1 MINKEIKKIFGDLGN
16 LTKIDEH
23 CWADE
28 EGRLINLESTNFRD
42 RNFNWQAE
50 PGKYYINISIVY
62 PRKGKY
68 KFFLD
73 LIKQDEELAI
83 RPTFSKELND
93 PKWKYLTTDII
104 DIAGIGYNKN
114 DNHYILMEI
123 SEEQFE
129 KFRDQL
135 KNTGK
140 FEFKTEV

>member
-23 CWADE
+23 CWADK
-28 EGRLINLESTNFRD
+28 EGWLINLESTNFRN

-50 PGKYYINISIVY
+50 PGKYYINISIVCS
-62 PRKGKY
+62 REGKF
-68 KFFLD
+68 KLFLD
-73 LIKQDEELAI
+73 LIKQDENHAI
-83 RPTFSKELND
+83 QLTFGKELND
-93 PKWKYLTTDII
+93 PKWEYLTIDII

-114 DNHYILMEI
+114 ANHYILIEI
-123 SEEQFE
+123 SKEQFE
-129 KFRDQL
+129 KFKDQL

>member
-1 MINKEIKKIFGDLGN
+1 MVNKELMKIFGDLGN
-16 LTKIDEH
+16 LIKIDKH

-42 RNFNWQAE
+42 QNFNWQAE

-62 PRKGKY
+62 ERKLKL
-68 KFFLD
+68 FLD
-73 LIKQDEELAI
+73 LIKQDKKHAI
-83 RPTFSKELND
+83 RPIFGKELND
-93 PKWKYLTTDII
+93 PKWEYLTTDII
-104 DIAGIGYNKN
+104 DIAGIGYIKN
-114 DNHYILMEI
+114 VNHYILMEI
-123 SEEQFE
+123 SEKQFE